1 MQREGGGLKG
11 LRRWVVALVVL
22 LGVPVLAYLLVCLLL
37 AVFLWFNPIV
47 F

>member
-11 LRRWVVALVVL
+11 LPRWVVTLVVL
-22 LGVPVLAYLLVCLLL
+22 FGVPVLAYLLVCLFL
-37 AVFLWFNPIV
+37 AVFLWFDPIV